1 MFKKIIN
8 ELQILKA
15 YKRSIKKLH
24 VNGIRFS
31 VGAII
36 KFEYFI
42 FCIQF
47 HILGEVVLVRER
59 KICNRFS
66 IQADI
71 RYVYNDFVS
80 LKLINFLFLRGG
92 CQRTGCHLF
101 SSMFW

>member
-71 RYVYNDFVS
+71 RYVYNDFE
-80 LKLINFLFLRGG
+80 F
-92 CQRTGCHLF
+92 
-101 SSMFW
+101 M